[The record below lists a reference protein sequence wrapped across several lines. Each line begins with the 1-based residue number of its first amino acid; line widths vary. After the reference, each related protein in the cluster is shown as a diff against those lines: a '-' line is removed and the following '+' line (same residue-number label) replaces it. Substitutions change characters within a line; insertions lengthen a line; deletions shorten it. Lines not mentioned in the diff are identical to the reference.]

1 MANNAS
7 VGLDGS
13 SLLLTASPSLADEIL
28 LEEPRSRIRE
38 FITLVRVMRDFIRG
52 FRVLHFVGPC
62 VTVFGSARIK
72 SDSPYYELARQM
84 GAAIAQLGFTVM
96 PGGGPGIMEAA
107 NRGAKDA
114 GGRSVGCNIEL
125 PHEQKPNP
133 YLDRFVTM
141 HYFFVRKTL
150 LVKYSYA
157 FVILPGGA
165 GTLDEMFEAITLIQ
179 TRKITNFP
187 VVIMGT
193 DYWDEILPFIH
204 KMAKAG
210 MIAPSDL
217 ELVHA
222 TNSVDDAIAHIR
234 SHAIERFGLHVSRR
248 VRPHSRWLG
257 ERGLPPPLI
266 ALSKLPP
273 LGRRREDLHPG
284 RHSDRS

>member
-1 MANNAS
+1 MASKVSADADGNA
-7 VGLDGS
+7 LP
-13 SLLLTASPSLADEIL
+13 LTASASLADEIF
-28 LEEPRSRIRE
+28 LEEARSRFRE
-38 FITLVRVMRDFIRG
+38 FITLIRVMRDFMRG

-72 SDSPYYELARQM
+72 SDSPYYELARKM
-84 GAAIAQLGFTVM
+84 GAAVAQLGFTVIT
-96 PGGGPGIMEAA
+96 GGGPGIMEAA
-107 NRGAKDA
+107 NRGAKEV

-141 HYFFVRKTL
+141 HYFFVRKML

-179 TRKITNFP
+179 TRRMTNFP

-210 MIAPSDL
+210 MIAASDL

-234 SHAIERFGLHVSRR
+234 THAIERFGLHVSQR

-257 ERGLPPPLI
+257 ERGLPLPLI

-273 LGRRREDLHPG
+273 LGRRTEGLHPD
-284 RHSDRS
+284 RHSDRL

>member
-1 MANNAS
+1 MARDAS
-7 VGLDGS
+7 VGLDET
-13 SLLLTASPSLADEIL
+13 SLALTASPSVSDEIF
-28 LEEPRSRIRE
+28 LEEPRSRIGE
-38 FITLVRVMRDFIRG
+38 LITLSRVMRDFIRG

-72 SDSPYYELARQM
+72 SNSAYYELARKM
-84 GAAIAQLGFTVM
+84 GAAVAQLGFTVM
-96 PGGGPGIMEAA
+96 TGGGAGIMEAA
-107 NRGAKDA
+107 NRGAKDV
-114 GGRSVGCNIEL
+114 GGRSVGCNIQL
-125 PHEQKPNP
+125 PHEQRPNS

-179 TRKITNFP
+179 TRKIKNFP

-234 SHAIERFGLHVSRR
+234 THAIERFGLRARR
-248 VRPHSRWLG
+248 VRVHRRWLG
-257 ERGLPPPLI
+257 ERGLPLPLV
-266 ALSKLPP
+266 ALSKLGP
-273 LGRRREDLHPG
+273 LGGARE
-284 RHSDRS
+284 

>member
-1 MANNAS
+1 
-7 VGLDGS
+7 
-13 SLLLTASPSLADEIL
+13 
-28 LEEPRSRIRE
+28 
-38 FITLVRVMRDFIRG
+38 MRDFIRG
-52 FRVLHFVGPC
+52 FRVLHVVGPC

-72 SDSPYYELARQM
+72 SDSPYYELARKM

-96 PGGGPGIMEAA
+96 TGGGSGIMEAA
-107 NRGAKDA
+107 KRGAKDA

-179 TRKITNFP
+179 TRKMTNFP

-193 DYWDEILPFIH
+193 DY
-204 KMAKAG
+204 
-210 MIAPSDL
+210 
-217 ELVHA
+217 
-222 TNSVDDAIAHIR
+222 
-234 SHAIERFGLHVSRR
+234 
-248 VRPHSRWLG
+248 
-257 ERGLPPPLI
+257 
-266 ALSKLPP
+266 
-273 LGRRREDLHPG
+273 
-284 RHSDRS
+284 

>member
-1 MANNAS
+1 MVTDAIAQVNGNSIA
-7 VGLDGS
+7 
-13 SLLLTASPSLADEIL
+13 LTASPSLADEIL
-28 LEEPRSRIRE
+28 LEEPRSRIGE
-38 FITLVRVMRDFIRG
+38 LITLRRVMSDFIRG

-72 SDSPYYELARQM
+72 TDSPYYELARKM

-96 PGGGPGIMEAA
+96 TGGGGGIMEGA
-107 NRGAKDA
+107 NRGAKEA

-125 PHEQKPNP
+125 PHEQKPNT

-193 DYWDEILPFIH
+193 DYWDDILPFIH

-234 SHAIERFGLHVSRR
+234 THAIERFGLHPARTR
-248 VRPHSRWLG
+248 WHHRWLG
-257 ERGLPPPLI
+257 QRGLPPSLQ
-266 ALSKLPP
+266 ALSKFRPP
-273 LGRRREDLHPG
+273 GKHA
-284 RHSDRS
+284 

>member
-1 MANNAS
+1 
-7 VGLDGS
+7 
-13 SLLLTASPSLADEIL
+13 
-28 LEEPRSRIRE
+28 
-38 FITLVRVMRDFIRG
+38 
-52 FRVLHFVGPC
+52 
-62 VTVFGSARIK
+62 
-72 SDSPYYELARQM
+72 M

-96 PGGGPGIMEAA
+96 TGGGPGIMEAA

-165 GTLDEMFEAITLIQ
+165 GTVDEMFEAITLIQ
-179 TRKITNFP
+179 TRKMTNFP

-234 SHAIERFGLHVSRR
+234 SHAIERFGLQVSRR
-248 VRPHSRWLG
+248 VRPHSHWLG
-257 ERGLPPPLI
+257 ERGLPPPL
-266 ALSKLPP
+266 
-273 LGRRREDLHPG
+273 PG
-284 RHSDRS
+284 GHSDSSQDMEDTK

>member
-1 MANNAS
+1 MTTKVSTGPDAN
-7 VGLDGS
+7 
-13 SLLLTASPSLADEIL
+13 SLPLTASPSLADEIF

-72 SDSPYYELARQM
+72 SDSEYYQLTRKM

-96 PGGGPGIMEAA
+96 TGGGPGIMEAA
-107 NRGAKDA
+107 NRGAKDV
-114 GGRSVGCNIEL
+114 GGRSVGCNIAL
-125 PHEQKPNP
+125 PHEQRPNG

-141 HYFFVRKTL
+141 HYFFVRKML

-179 TRKITNFP
+179 TRKMKNFP

-193 DYWDEILPFIH
+193 DYWDEILPFID

-234 SHAIERFGLHVSRR
+234 IHAIERFGLHAARR
-248 VRPHSRWLG
+248 VRRHWRCLG
-257 ERGLPPPLI
+257 ERGLPAPVAALRNLRPPD
-266 ALSKLPP
+266 
-273 LGRRREDLHPG
+273 RRA
-284 RHSDRS
+284 

>member
-1 MANNAS
+1 MTTKVSTGPDANS
-7 VGLDGS
+7 IP
-13 SLLLTASPSLADEIL
+13 LTASPSLADEIF

-72 SDSPYYELARQM
+72 SDSEYYQLARKM

-96 PGGGPGIMEAA
+96 TGGGPGIMEAA
-107 NRGAKDA
+107 NRGAKDV
-114 GGRSVGCNIEL
+114 GGRSVGCNIAL
-125 PHEQKPNP
+125 PHEQRPNG

-141 HYFFVRKTL
+141 HYFFVRKML

-179 TRKITNFP
+179 TRKMKNFP

-193 DYWDEILPFIH
+193 DYWDEILPFID

-234 SHAIERFGLHVSRR
+234 IHAIERFGLHAARR
-248 VRPHSRWLG
+248 VRRHWRWLG
-257 ERGLPPPLI
+257 ERGLPSPVAALRNLRPPGPR
-266 ALSKLPP
+266 A
-273 LGRRREDLHPG
+273 
-284 RHSDRS
+284 

>member
-1 MANNAS
+1 MTTKVSTGPDANSIA
-7 VGLDGS
+7 
-13 SLLLTASPSLADEIL
+13 LTASPSLADEIF

-72 SDSPYYELARQM
+72 SDSEYYQLARKM

-96 PGGGPGIMEAA
+96 TGGGPGIMEAA
-107 NRGAKDA
+107 NRGAKDV
-114 GGRSVGCNIEL
+114 GGRSVGCNIAL
-125 PHEQKPNP
+125 PHEQRPNG

-141 HYFFVRKTL
+141 HYFFVRKML

-179 TRKITNFP
+179 TRKMKNFP

-193 DYWDEILPFIH
+193 DYWDEILPFID

-217 ELVHA
+217 DLVHA
-222 TNSVDDAIAHIR
+222 TDSINDAIAHIR
-234 SHAIERFGLHVSRR
+234 IHAIERFGLHAARR
-248 VRPHSRWLG
+248 VRPHWRWLG
-257 ERGLPPPLI
+257 ERGLPPPVA
-266 ALSKLPP
+266 ALRNLRPP
-273 LGRRREDLHPG
+273 DRRA
-284 RHSDRS
+284 

>member
-1 MANNAS
+1 MGNNAS
-7 VGLDGS
+7 AEDGH
-13 SLLLTASPSLADEIL
+13 SLLLTASPSLADEIF

-38 FITLVRVMRDFIRG
+38 LITLIRVMRDFIRG

-72 SDSPYYELARQM
+72 SDTAYYDLARKM

-96 PGGGPGIMEAA
+96 TGGGSGIMEAA
-107 NRGAKDA
+107 NRGAKDVA
-114 GGRSVGCNIEL
+114 GRSVGCNIEL
-125 PHEQKPNP
+125 PHEQKPNS
-133 YLDRFVTM
+133 YLDRFVTL

-179 TRKITNFP
+179 TRKMKNFP

-193 DYWDEILPFIH
+193 DYWDEILPFID

-234 SHAIERFGLHVSRR
+234 THAIERFGLHAARR
-248 VRPHSRWLG
+248 VRPYSRWLG
-257 ERGLPPPLI
+257 ERGLPI
-266 ALSKLPP
+266 
-273 LGRRREDLHPG
+273 R
-284 RHSDRS
+284 

>member
-1 MANNAS
+1 MTTKVSTGPDANS
-7 VGLDGS
+7 IP
-13 SLLLTASPSLADEIL
+13 LTASPSLADEIF

-72 SDSPYYELARQM
+72 SDSEYYQLARKM

-96 PGGGPGIMEAA
+96 TGGGPGIMEAA
-107 NRGAKDA
+107 NRGAKDV
-114 GGRSVGCNIEL
+114 GGRSVGCNIAL
-125 PHEQKPNP
+125 PHEQRPNG

-141 HYFFVRKTL
+141 HYFFVRKML

-179 TRKITNFP
+179 TRKMKNFP

-193 DYWDEILPFIH
+193 DYWDEILPFID

-234 SHAIERFGLHVSRR
+234 IHAIERFGLHAARR
-248 VRPHSRWLG
+248 VRRHWRWLG
-257 ERGLPPPLI
+257 ERGLPPPI
-266 ALSKLPP
+266 AALRNLRPP
-273 LGRRREDLHPG
+273 GPRA
-284 RHSDRS
+284 

>member
-1 MANNAS
+1 M
-7 VGLDGS
+7 
-13 SLLLTASPSLADEIL
+13 LTASPSLADEIL
-28 LEEPRSRIRE
+28 LKEPRSRNRE

-72 SDSPYYELARQM
+72 SDSPYYELARKM

-96 PGGGPGIMEAA
+96 TGGGPGIMEAA

-179 TRKITNFP
+179 TRKMTNFP

-248 VRPHSRWLG
+248 VRRHSHWLG
-257 ERGLPPPLI
+257 ERGLPP
-266 ALSKLPP
+266 LS
-273 LGRRREDLHPG
+273 RRTEDLHPG